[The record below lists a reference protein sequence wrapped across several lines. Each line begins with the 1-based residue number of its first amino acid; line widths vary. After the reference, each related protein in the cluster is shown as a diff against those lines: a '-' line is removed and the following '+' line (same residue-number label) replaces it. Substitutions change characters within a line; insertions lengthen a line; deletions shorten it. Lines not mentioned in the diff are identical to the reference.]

1 MTKVKNDSGV
11 INTNLIEIRTIR
23 EYYVQLLSTNRK
35 SRRNGHVRRK
45 TKIINIDS
53 RRSEYQVKKETY
65 TKQIPD
71 SDGFTGKIYQM
82 FKKKN
87 LKK

>member
-23 EYYVQLLSTNRK
+23 EYYVQPLSTNRK
-35 SRRNGHVRRK
+35 SRRNGHVHRK

-53 RRSEYQVKKETY
+53 RRSEYQVKKEAY